1 MDRFQEQLVRF
12 FGLELGFVLWFG
24 LLLGLFGWLRRF
36 VLSIVTPE
44 AVEARRAI
52 GCLTRIILAWFAS
65 ISEYNGVCLKFD
77 LFFPFLIEKGLDR
90 ALLKLPL

>member
-1 MDRFQEQLVRF
+1 VGF

-24 LLLGLFGWLRRF
+24 LLCGLFGGIRRF
-36 VLSIVTPE
+36 VLSIATLEV
-44 AVEARRAI
+44 AEARRAI

-65 ISEYNGVCLKFD
+65 ISEYSGVCLKFD

-90 ALLKLPL
+90 ALLKLLL